1 MTYAYFDKQENVDR
15 IKRYKEILDR
25 GNYANSKD
33 TVDAYN
39 ECFAS
44 TKPRQSYTNC
54 GSCLRR
60 CILALWDALQEH
72 LNSNVAEGQLLASEG
87 TNEEHMAE
95 KATEG
100 VKEPTEPLEETK
112 AEDTVTEANS
122 KPSKR
127 QRKKID

>member
-1 MTYAYFDKQENVDR
+1 MTYAYFDKQENIDK

-39 ECFAS
+39 ECFAT

-60 CILALWDALQEH
+60 CILALWDAYQEH
-72 LNSNVAEGQLLASEG
+72 VASNETSNALSASNEP
-87 TNEEHMAE
+87 NEEAKQEAE
-95 KATEG
+95 QESIE
-100 VKEPTEPLEETK
+100 VVEEVT
-112 AEDTVTEANS
+112 DTPS
-122 KPSKR
+122 KPSKKA
-127 QRKKID
+127 KKKVN